1 MMLQI
6 HIFLKSVFVIS
17 KKNITIILDYYDI
30 QMIDIREE
38 RNL

>member
-17 KKNITIILDYYDI
+17 KQNITIILDYYDI